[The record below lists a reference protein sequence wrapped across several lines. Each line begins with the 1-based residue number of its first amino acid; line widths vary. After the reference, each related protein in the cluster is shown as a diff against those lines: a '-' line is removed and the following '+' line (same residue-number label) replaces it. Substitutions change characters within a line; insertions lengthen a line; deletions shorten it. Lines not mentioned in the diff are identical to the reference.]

1 MKCSS
6 RSGTRIAL
14 ASDHAGFQ
22 LKELVKS
29 HLSSRGLQ
37 SVDLGTDSEESVDY
51 PNFAHKLAEFLM
63 KGEADLGVLVC
74 GTGLGMSMAA
84 NRHPGIRAALCHD
97 HFTASASR
105 RHNDANVLVMGGRVI
120 GPDLAKEIVDTWL
133 DTPFEGGRHLARVER
148 IDK

>member
-29 HLSSRGLQ
+29 HLNSCGLQ

-51 PNFAHKLAEFLM
+51 PNFAHKLAESLI

-120 GPDLAKEIVDTWL
+120 GPDLAKEILDTWL

-148 IDK
+148 LDK

>member
-29 HLSSRGLQ
+29 HLDSRGLQ

-51 PNFAHKLAEFLM
+51 PNFAHKLAESLI

-133 DTPFEGGRHLARVER
+133 ETPFEGGRHLARVER
-148 IDK
+148 LDK

>member
-29 HLSSRGLQ
+29 HLSSHGLQ

>member
-29 HLSSRGLQ
+29 HLDSRGLQ

-51 PNFAHKLAEFLM
+51 PNFAHKLAESLI

-133 DTPFEGGRHLARVER
+133 DTPFEGGRHLARLER